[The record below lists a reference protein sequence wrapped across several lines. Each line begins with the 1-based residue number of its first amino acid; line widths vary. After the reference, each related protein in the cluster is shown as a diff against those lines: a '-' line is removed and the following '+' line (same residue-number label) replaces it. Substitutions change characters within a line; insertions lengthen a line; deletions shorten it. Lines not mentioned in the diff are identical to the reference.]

1 MKSKNTIIFC
11 LTLLFFVFLLNLDP
25 VSASV
30 KLENPIGTNS
40 VPVLIGRVINA
51 VLGVVGSVA
60 LIMFIYGGITWMTAA
75 GNEQSV
81 SKGKN
86 ILMWAAL
93 GLAVIFLSYAL
104 VTFVIEAIGTTG
116 SAS

>member
-1 MKSKNTIIFC
+1 MKSKNILVFC

-30 KLENPIGTNS
+30 KLNNPLGTTS
-40 VPVLIGRVINA
+40 VPTLIGQVINA
-51 VLGVVGSVA
+51 VLGIVGSIA
-60 LIMFIYGGITWMTAA
+60 LIMFIYGGITWMTAS
-75 GNEQSV
+75 GNQQSV
-81 SKGKN
+81 EKGKN

-104 VTFVIEAIGTTG
+104 VTFVIEAITKSG
-116 SAS
+116 AA

>member
-1 MKSKNTIIFC
+1 MKTRSILWFA
-11 LTLLFFVFLLNLDP
+11 LSLLFFVFLLNLEP
-25 VSASV
+25 ALAEV
-30 KLENPIGTNS
+30 KLNNPIGTNS

-51 VLGVVGSVA
+51 ILGVVGSVA

-75 GNEQSV
+75 GNQQNVE
-81 SKGKN
+81 KGKN

-104 VTFVIEAIGTTG
+104 VTFVIEAITKSG
-116 SAS
+116 AA